1 MAPFSGILVAM
12 VTPLTD
18 DQRVS
23 YERTD
28 RLLDHLLAENIAGIF
43 ILGTNGEAY
52 VLNEEEKLAFTA
64 HVIGYVHGRTKIL
77 VGTGLNG
84 TEETIRFSQKVA
96 LMHPDAITLVAP
108 SFVAPSQQELIDHF
122 AAVIQ
127 AVDVPVLLYNMPAK
141 TGSNIEPSSMKQLSK
156 YENLIGIKDS
166 SGEWDNFDGYLKNRP
181 NRPFSIIM
189 GSDGRILESLQ
200 HGGDAAIASTAN
212 LLTANNVA
220 LYQAFVK
227 GDIDTARKYQ
237 DHVQPLRTVLHKAT
251 SPVSLK
257 TALNIAGITVGPTRL
272 PAKMPN
278 KGDVLYQETQT
289 VISAYQRQ
297 KIV

>member
-1 MAPFSGILVAM
+1 MAPLSGILVAM
-12 VTPLTD
+12 VTPLTY
-18 DQRVS
+18 DQKIS
-23 YERTD
+23 FERTD
-28 RLLDHLLAENIAGIF
+28 RLLDHLLTEAIAGIF

-84 TEETIRFSQKVA
+84 TAETVRFSQKVA
-96 LMHPDAITLVAP
+96 LMHPDAITLGAP

-141 TGSNIEPSSMKQLSK
+141 TGINIEPSSMKQLSK
-156 YENLIGIKDS
+156 YKNLIGIKDS

-181 NRPFSIIM
+181 NRPFSVIM

-220 LYQAFVK
+220 LYQAFVNA
-227 GDIDTARKYQ
+227 DIDAAKKYQ
-237 DHVQPLRTVLHKAT
+237 DHIEPLRTVLHKAT

-272 PAKMPN
+272 PAKMPT
-278 KGDVLYQETQT
+278 KEDSLYRETQN
-289 VISAYQRQ
+289 VISAYQQ
-297 KIV
+297 QGIV